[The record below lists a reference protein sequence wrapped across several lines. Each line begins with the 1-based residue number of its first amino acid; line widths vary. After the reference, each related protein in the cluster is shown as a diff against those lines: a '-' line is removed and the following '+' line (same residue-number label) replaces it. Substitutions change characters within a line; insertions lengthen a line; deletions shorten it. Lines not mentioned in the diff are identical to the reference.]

1 MKALPDRYD
10 VRVRLIDV
18 KSWNSDVAKHFGIRS
33 LPTVW
38 LYEGRELS
46 STNLREILPRYFE

>member
-1 MKALPDRYD
+1 M
-10 VRVRLIDV
+10 RVRLIDV